1 MVDDHETES
10 SFSKFWGYYQ
20 IISFLAQEKI
30 WKMDFVTNTRLV
42 FALNHLSYLMDL
54 NKERERVTKQQNK

>member
-1 MVDDHETES
+1 MDDDKTTG

-20 IISFLAQEKI
+20 IISFLAEEKI

-54 NKERERVTKQQNK
+54 NKEKEKLIKEHSK